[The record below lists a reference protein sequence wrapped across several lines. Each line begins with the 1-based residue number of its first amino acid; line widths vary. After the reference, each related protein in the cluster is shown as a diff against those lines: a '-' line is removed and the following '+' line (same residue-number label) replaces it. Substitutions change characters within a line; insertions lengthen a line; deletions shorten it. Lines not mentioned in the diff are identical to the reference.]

1 MKIKTVKAI
10 ALILAMICILCFPV
24 PASAI
29 SQGTDGTE
37 LQVMKPEKLEIR
49 LGEDWA
55 GVEFDLSTDAGK
67 YPGVIVVGEDGVLRM
82 EIGGSENYILSCLN
96 SVVEPPHAGD
106 VFPEGEGTEPA
117 LETDDGAVPSESVPG
132 VIDEAASTHI
142 PVKHMMMFGVGLVLA
157 IGVLAAIHFS
167 QKPKS
172 RGRDFDDEDNI

>member
-1 MKIKTVKAI
+1 MTLKIKTVKAI

-82 EIGGSENYILSCLN
+82 EIGGSSSYILSCAN
-96 SVVEPPHAGD
+96 SFDEIPDPSAMVPDETEESHPSNDGD
-106 VFPEGEGTEPA
+106 KSVA
-117 LETDDGAVPSESVPG
+117 ARTDPIESSKDDVKLR
-132 VIDEAASTHI
+132 I
-142 PVKHMMMFGVGLVLA
+142 PNVLLMLGGGSLVLSIA
-157 IGVLAAIHFS
+157 ILLLRRSKRYHE
-167 QKPKS
+167 
-172 RGRDFDDEDNI
+172 DDEF